1 MFFIF
6 RVTNQYEADIIK
18 PGRTVDS
25 IKQDDEIITFCERGL
40 IFSAFFFFSL
50 VFDMWTSE
58 IYDTV
63 VFLLT
68 AMCYLLRIRI
78 FFRGLEG

>member
-40 IFSAFFFFSL
+40 IFSAFFFL
-50 VFDMWTSE
+50 VWYLTCGLVKSMIQWYSCLQRCA
-58 IYDTV
+58 I
-63 VFLLT
+63 FL
-68 AMCYLLRIRI
+68 
-78 FFRGLEG
+78 G